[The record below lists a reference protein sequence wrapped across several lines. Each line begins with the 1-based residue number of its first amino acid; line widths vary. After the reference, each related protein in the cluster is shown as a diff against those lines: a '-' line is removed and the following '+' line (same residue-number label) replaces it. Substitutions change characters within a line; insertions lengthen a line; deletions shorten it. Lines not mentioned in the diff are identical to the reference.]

1 MRKQTYFL
9 HLINSDRL
17 EKYILSFLRSLL
29 PVGIFAH
36 NKCLNPSMQTVNPNK
51 ITCETGIQEYKQKGM
66 PDKKGDKIIAIGK
79 KLFRLFW
86 VFHFKRKIIS
96 YVKREKNHQQN
107 LIQMYSIFILHIHSV
122 SPNGIIWRI
131 GTNKKGMPNV
141 FTDDS
146 LEFISTVMRKRQND
160 PKTQKKEVHIEIG
173 WQFLNIIEFKS

>member
-1 MRKQTYFL
+1 
-9 HLINSDRL
+9 
-17 EKYILSFLRSLL
+17 
-29 PVGIFAH
+29 
-36 NKCLNPSMQTVNPNK
+36 MQTVNPNK

-122 SPNGIIWRI
+122 SPNGII
-131 GTNKKGMPNV
+131 
-141 FTDDS
+141 
-146 LEFISTVMRKRQND
+146 
-160 PKTQKKEVHIEIG
+160 
-173 WQFLNIIEFKS
+173 